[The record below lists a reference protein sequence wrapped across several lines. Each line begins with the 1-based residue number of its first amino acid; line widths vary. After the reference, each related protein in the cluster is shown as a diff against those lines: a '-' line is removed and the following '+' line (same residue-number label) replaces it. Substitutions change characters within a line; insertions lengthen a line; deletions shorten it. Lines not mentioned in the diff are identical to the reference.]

1 MKSTGKWVWTIC
13 WEIEKYNNDDKE
25 INL

>member
-1 MKSTGKWVWTIC
+1 MKSTGRWVWTIC

-25 INL
+25 LNL